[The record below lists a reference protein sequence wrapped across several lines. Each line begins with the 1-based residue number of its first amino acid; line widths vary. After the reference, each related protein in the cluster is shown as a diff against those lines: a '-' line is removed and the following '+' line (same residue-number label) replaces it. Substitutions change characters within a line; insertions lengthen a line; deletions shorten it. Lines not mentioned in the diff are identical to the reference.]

1 MYIKE
6 NNTYNKFNAYLCF
19 HKHKYHLLKIQSECN
34 TYYKINCLMAYNTSI
49 FQTNYTIIA
58 LFNSYIKATKN
69 VSYVNILAIMPIFLQ
84 EKFLIEYF

>member
-6 NNTYNKFNAYLCF
+6 HNTYNKFNAYLCF

-58 LFNSYIKATKN
+58 LFNSYIKAAKYCIVYKYSCYN
-69 VSYVNILAIMPIFLQ
+69 ANIFAREVFD
-84 EKFLIEYF
+84 